1 MSSSS
6 VQSSSSA
13 GLKGR
18 EVPVRYWVKG
28 DSVELEAIF
37 VKIENDTVYLKKPT
51 DEEQLRIEHLADK
64 QAIALQESNGQNVE
78 NVEEDEE
85 ADIPQK
91 PAEIIMTDAVK
102 DSMAA
107 NAEDAAPAAEVV
119 DDGADDDLE
128 TALQKEEKRMKMEE
142 IAKVEEEIR
151 NQEIADS
158 IAAAEKNPYIKYFRF
173 ELKRLYNME
182 DAAMIPLSLSNYVV
196 PEIKV
201 VMDNII

>member
-64 QAIALQESNGQNVE
+64 QAIALQESNG
-78 NVEEDEE
+78 
-85 ADIPQK
+85 
-91 PAEIIMTDAVK
+91 
-102 DSMAA
+102 
-107 NAEDAAPAAEVV
+107 
-119 DDGADDDLE
+119 
-128 TALQKEEKRMKMEE
+128 
-142 IAKVEEEIR
+142 
-151 NQEIADS
+151 
-158 IAAAEKNPYIKYFRF
+158 
-173 ELKRLYNME
+173 
-182 DAAMIPLSLSNYVV
+182 
-196 PEIKV
+196 
-201 VMDNII
+201 